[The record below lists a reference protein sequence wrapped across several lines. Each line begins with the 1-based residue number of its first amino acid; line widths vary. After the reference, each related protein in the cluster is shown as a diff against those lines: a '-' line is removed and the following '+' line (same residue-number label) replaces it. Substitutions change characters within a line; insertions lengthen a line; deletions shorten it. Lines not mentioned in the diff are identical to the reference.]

1 LLEAIRETRIDRNQ
15 AIAEFNETQAGLYAV
30 SVVYASD
37 LLRVLSDPSVSIRS
51 KLIDLANLTAGVLLK
66 QSLETVSWFRV
77 SSPDRFQHSRGFAR
91 KTKYQ
96 SFRLMGFQLVR
107 LATFEPEYGSSD
119 DSHGSCDKKQLGF
132 LNLGVH

>member
-1 LLEAIRETRIDRNQ
+1 MKVELQVRGFLDTRVFGALVICRCKNNKSILLHYEDSDRDRVRFSGVLPQ
-15 AIAEFNETQAGLYAV
+15 FLPIMVVIFDGFKAEF
-30 SVVYASD
+30 
-37 LLRVLSDPSVSIRS
+37 
-51 KLIDLANLTAGVLLK
+51 
-66 QSLETVSWFRV
+66 
-77 SSPDRFQHSRGFAR
+77 RGSGNFAFAR

-96 SFRLMGFQLVR
+96 SFRLMGFQLAR